1 MGEPSSWSW
10 CSPGQACDS
19 HDAIVTHDSRA
30 FQAQPLPAVSDTGDA
45 GTGAMKPANRGG
57 SRDPDRSPR
66 RRKADG
72 GMTPQEMKQLAEL
85 LQNVPGIRS
94 IELKDV
100 KGLAQL
106 LREAPEI
113 GSIEIKG
120 WFGTGVVITRTSATP
135 SYAMALPV
143 PAVAQAAVAA
153 EPEAAAAPRA
163 VPAPPL
169 KEIKSPMVGTWYKSP
184 EPGADPY
191 VKVGSRVTAGQTV
204 CIIEAMKIMNEIEAE
219 ITGVI
224 REVCVEDA
232 QPVEF
237 GQVLFRVDPNG

>member
-1 MGEPSSWSW
+1 
-10 CSPGQACDS
+10 
-19 HDAIVTHDSRA
+19 
-30 FQAQPLPAVSDTGDA
+30 
-45 GTGAMKPANRGG
+45 
-57 SRDPDRSPR
+57 
-66 RRKADG
+66 
-72 GMTPQEMKQLAEL
+72 MTPQEMKQLAEL

-106 LREAPEI
+106 LRESPEI

-120 WFGTGVVITRTSATP
+120 WFGTGVVITRTSAVATYP
-135 SYAMALPV
+135 Q
-143 PAVAQAAVAA
+143 AVAV
-153 EPEAAAAPRA
+153 A
-163 VPAPPL
+163 VPAGAPAALSEVEPREAPRPPAAPAL
-169 KEIKSPMVGTWYKSP
+169 KEIKSPMVGTYYKAP

-191 VKVGSRVTAGQTV
+191 VKVGSRVTSGQTV

-219 ITGVI
+219 IAGVI
-224 REVCVEDA
+224 REICVEDA

>member
-1 MGEPSSWSW
+1 
-10 CSPGQACDS
+10 
-19 HDAIVTHDSRA
+19 
-30 FQAQPLPAVSDTGDA
+30 
-45 GTGAMKPANRGG
+45 
-57 SRDPDRSPR
+57 
-66 RRKADG
+66 
-72 GMTPQEMKQLAEL
+72 MTPQEMKQLAEL
-85 LQNVPGIRS
+85 LQTVPGIRS

-106 LREAPEI
+106 LRESPEI

-120 WFGTGVVITRTSATP
+120 WFGTGVVITRTSVTP
-135 SYAMALPV
+135 AYAPAVAVPV
-143 PAVAQAAVAA
+143 PASAAIAAAPA
-153 EPEAAAAPRA
+153 EPETREAPR
-163 VPAPPL
+163 PAPPAL
-169 KEIKSPMVGTWYKSP
+169 KEIKSPMVGTFYKAP

-191 VKVGSRVTAGQTV
+191 VKVGSRVTSGQTV